1 MVTCQFFPG
10 LTIIGRLSLNEGV
23 RRVMNMQIRHSC
35 WPLMSICRTGLTVQ
49 APFYTQLAT
58 IHLLNEYQIYPYI
71 YLFLH
76 RKYK

>member
-35 WPLMSICRTGLTVQ
+35 WRLMPICRTGLTAQ
-49 APFYTQLAT
+49 APF
-58 IHLLNEYQIYPYI
+58 IHNLLLIPDV
-71 YLFLH
+71 
-76 RKYK
+76 